1 MDIFVQALKAGI
13 ESGWDFRPNINTR
26 QTILTAHPTFLSS
39 KGVSTYLS
47 TRVRRVRTWRP
58 HGPRQVWCILD
69 GLQVSERLEDM
80 STVLRPMYI
89 KHVFD
94 CVVTKSPSMIYG
106 RLMQE
111 FCLIS
116 SSFLPLCHASL
127 MSSPYATCVPRC
139 HRFSKA
145 GAATGG
151 PVPPQSTRT
160 ACESA
165 LEQSRSQ
172 RRRKQAREERR
183 R

>member
-1 MDIFVQALKAGI
+1 MGFPTEYRDETDNTDGTPNLSKQQKRIYPH
-13 ESGWDFRPNINTR
+13 ESGVC
-26 QTILTAHPTFLSS
+26 AHGAHMAPGRF
-39 KGVSTYLS
+39 GAFY
-47 TRVRRVRTWRP
+47 
-58 HGPRQVWCILD
+58 
-69 GLQVSERLEDM
+69 GLQVYERLEDM

>member
-1 MDIFVQALKAGI
+1 MHEVDIFVQALKAGI
-13 ESGWDFRPNINTR
+13 ESGWDFRPNIETR

-39 KGVSTYLS
+39 KSVSIHTS
-47 TRVRRVRTWRP
+47 PACAHMAPTWP
-58 HGPRQVWCILD
+58 QAGLVHSD
-69 GLQVSERLEDM
+69 GLQVYERLEDM

-151 PVPPQSTRT
+151 PVPSQSTRT